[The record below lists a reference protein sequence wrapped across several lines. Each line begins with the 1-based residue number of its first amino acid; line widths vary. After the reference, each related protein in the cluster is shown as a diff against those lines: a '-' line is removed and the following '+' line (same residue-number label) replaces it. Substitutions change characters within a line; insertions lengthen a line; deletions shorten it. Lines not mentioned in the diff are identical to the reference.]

1 MLSVPRMEVNPGFGT
16 QKMCSS
22 PLKRGVPSIAV
33 THSKI
38 MWKFFPGPNFVS
50 PEWRCSLN
58 RGFPKER
65 FHCNH
70 VQQSARH
77 TYRQQQVAPVVSY
90 AAFLLLD
97 RFFFFFFFYKIL
109 DVIFICKNK
118 NKNMPEELLMGLSSS
133 KPL

>member
-1 MLSVPRMEVNPGFGT
+1 MSPEWRSNPGFGT
-16 QKMCSS
+16 QKSCPF

-50 PEWRCSLN
+50 PELRCPMN

-65 FHCNH
+65 FQCNH
-70 VQQSARH
+70 VQQSARL

-90 AAFLLLD
+90 AAFLLLGTC
-97 RFFFFFFFYKIL
+97 FFFCFFFVTKRL

>member
-1 MLSVPRMEVNPGFGT
+1 MSPEWRLNLGFGT
-16 QKMCSS
+16 QKMRSF
-22 PLKRGVPSIAV
+22 PLKRDVPSIAV

-38 MWKFFPGPNFVS
+38 MRKVFPGPNFVS
-50 PEWRCSLN
+50 PEWRCPMN
-58 RGFPKER
+58 RGFLKER

-90 AAFLLLD
+90 AAFLLLVLFCFV
-97 RFFFFFFFYKIL
+97 FFFFFTKRL
-109 DVIFICKNK
+109 DVILTCKNK
-118 NKNMPEELLMGLSSS
+118 NKNMSEELLMGLSSS